1 MMNKS
6 KVDPKEKRGRGRPP
20 KQKDPIEF
28 KDVLEKSGTELVD
41 LKDIDTEDRSFQYRV
56 TERVSDLI
64 SSISQEGQLLPVI
77 LWGQKPPFKI
87 IDGYRRVKAIQE
99 IEWDKVRAII
109 RRDISEDDAYRL
121 SFVENVKRKN
131 FKPIDIANAVWK
143 SQQRGKKNEDLEEEF
158 DLSKRQ
164 IQRYKALL
172 EFNEN
177 VLKALK
183 EDKITMAHAQV
194 FNTLGVTDIS
204 KYLDQI
210 SAGMSAQALKRAI
223 QKEMKPKRKPKTFF
237 RKEKDGFRIFPMR
250 YSEGMKEIE
259 KKKIVEV
266 LKQALEIV
274 EGKK

>member
-1 MMNKS
+1 MS
-6 KVDPKEKRGRGRPP
+6 KAKQEPKVKRGRGRPP
-20 KQKDPIEF
+20 KPKQVIEF
-28 KDVLEKSGTELVD
+28 KDVLKKSGTELVEI
-41 LKDIDTEDRSFQYRV
+41 KDIDTEDRSFQYRV
-56 TERVSDLI
+56 TERVSDLV

-77 LWGQKPPFKI
+77 LWGKKSPYKI

-109 RRDISEDDAYRL
+109 KKEISEDDAYRL
-121 SFVENVKRKN
+121 SFIENVKRKN
-131 FKPIDIANAVWK
+131 FKPVDMANAVWK
-143 SQQRGKKNEDLEEEF
+143 SQQRGKGNKELEEEF
-158 DLSKRQ
+158 GLSKRQ

-172 EFNEN
+172 EFHEN

-194 FNTLGVTDIS
+194 FNTLGVNDVE
-204 KYLDQI
+204 KWLDRI
-210 SAGMSAQALKRAI
+210 SAGLSAQALKRAI

-250 YSEGMKEIE
+250 FSEGMKEIE

-266 LKQALEIV
+266 LKKALEII